1 MTEDG
6 TGHLFMDRNQTHGG
20 TGYIVAGNQPIV
32 NNRMTQS
39 DFFYAGVGS
48 AGERGRQ
55 PRTYDA
61 EYRQRNNDVKSS
73 TLTSYTPAGKNG
85 IFSGQ
90 INMTAKPKDDLQ
102 KNNRS
107 MDPTMPRPTPSLS
120 MMGQQTGPQS
130 QSFNTNIQLDRTA
143 PDMLSQLK
151 GNPFAISHLGGL

>member
-1 MTEDG
+1 
-6 TGHLFMDRNQTHGG
+6 
-20 TGYIVAGNQPIV
+20 
-32 NNRMTQS
+32 
-39 DFFYAGVGS
+39 
-48 AGERGRQ
+48 
-55 PRTYDA
+55 
-61 EYRQRNNDVKSS
+61 
-73 TLTSYTPAGKNG
+73 LTSYTPAGKNG